1 VSDIPWLDGIEAD
14 AWRAVRD
21 LGQPL
26 WTALGRDLQR
36 ESGLSIADYEVLVV
50 LSAEV
55 DGLLA
60 YRDLA
65 SATGWEK
72 SRLSHHLTRMQQ
84 RGLVRREGCSEDARS
99 ANISL
104 TTEGRRAI
112 EQAAPGHVAS
122 VRRLLID
129 RLSADQLR
137 TLAEIGRQV
146 RPVLAEQSE
155 VACRIE
161 RDCVTDSAVTETAV
175 TETAVTDAA
184 VTGSSVTEPAVTEP
198 AVTDPALAERG

>member
-1 VSDIPWLDGIEAD
+1 VSEIPWLDGIEAD

-36 ESGLSIADYEVLVV
+36 ESGLSIADYQVLVV
-50 LSAEV
+50 LSAED

-65 SATGWEK
+65 AATGWEK

-84 RGLVRREGCSEDARS
+84 RGLIRREGCNEDGRS

-104 TTEGRRAI
+104 TPAGRRAI

-129 RLSADQLR
+129 RLDEEQLAA
-137 TLAEIGRQV
+137 LAEIGGQV
-146 RPVLAEQSE
+146 RRALAEQGE
-155 VACRIE
+155 APCAGEPDCAVA
-161 RDCVTDSAVTETAV
+161 S
-175 TETAVTDAA
+175 
-184 VTGSSVTEPAVTEP
+184 P
-198 AVTDPALAERG
+198 AVTDPALADRG